1 MMSDPRRA
9 GGGEYIMSDR
19 VEWELRCAEAARLVN
34 DPDTVERIKRKVEEI
49 ERRAAEEDT

>member
-34 DPDTVERIKRKVEEI
+34 DPDTVECIKRMVEEI